1 MKNRKEILYCMFNS
15 SLKKEALKIHEE
27 VYDRYNMSYKSMEK
41 ACEKLYEQRIIS
53 IEAVRMVEQIINSI
67 ANTPK
72 EFETKLGEI
81 NKHLNAFKETEEYAQ
96 EAYEASVKAG
106 VSIAGSAAAGLGV
119 ATMVPSAM
127 MGIATTFGSAATGT
141 AISALS
147 GAAAQK
153 AAVAWIGRT
162 FAGFAVKGGAG
173 MAAGQAFL
181 ALAGPVGWGITAVS
195 TGASLFSLNKKNK
208 EIATQ
213 AMNEAKEIAKARE
226 ALDEMKEKINA
237 LKRKTEMLCKDIT
250 NQKER
255 ILSFKD
261 VNYSSLSEEEQYFL
275 GTLVNNTNTLAA
287 IINETI
293 A

>member
-1 MKNRKEILYCMFNS
+1 MFNN

-27 VYDRYNMSYKSMEK
+27 LYDSYNSSYKNMET
-41 ACEKLYEQRIIS
+41 ACGKLYEQRIAS
-53 IEAVRMVEQIINSI
+53 VEVVRMVEQVINSI
-67 ANTPK
+67 VNTPK
-72 EFETKLGEI
+72 EFETKMGEI
-81 NKHLNAFKETEEYAQ
+81 SKHLNTFRETEEYAQ
-96 EAYEASVKAG
+96 EAYQASVKAG
-106 VSIAGSAAAGLGV
+106 ASIVGSAAAGLGV
-119 ATMVPSAM
+119 AAMVPTAM

-195 TGASLFSLNKKNK
+195 TGASLLSLNKKNK
-208 EIATQ
+208 EIAAQ
-213 AMNEAKEIAKARE
+213 AMEEAREIAKARE
-226 ALDEMKEKINA
+226 AIDETIEKVNALKKKTEILFADISKQKEKI
-237 LKRKTEMLCKDIT
+237 LG
-250 NQKER
+250 
-255 ILSFKD
+255 FKD
-261 VNYSSLSEEEQYFL
+261 ADYRLLSEEEQYFL
-275 GTLVNNTNTLAA
+275 GTLVNNTNSLAA
-287 IINETI
+287 VINETV